1 MTQAY
6 GYNEVGYGLKNI
18 THFGNDYGRNKIGPA
33 HTNSVVGHSNVSKVQ
48 ADDAAAL
55 QISTAMKD
63 KLKALASDDNIKMS
77 DFARRALRQFLD
89 R

>member
-1 MTQAY
+1 
-6 GYNEVGYGLKNI
+6 
-18 THFGNDYGRNKIGPA
+18 
-33 HTNSVVGHSNVSKVQ
+33 
-48 ADDAAAL
+48 
-55 QISTAMKD
+55 MKD